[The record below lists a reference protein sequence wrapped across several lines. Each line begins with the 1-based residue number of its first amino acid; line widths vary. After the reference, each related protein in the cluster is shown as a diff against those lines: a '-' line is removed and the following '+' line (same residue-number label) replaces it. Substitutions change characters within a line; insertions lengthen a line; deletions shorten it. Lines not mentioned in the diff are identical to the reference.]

1 MGCAGIM
8 SSGLLLL
15 TLVLTVYGAAGTRNK
30 SSSPALAEALV
41 EKDSEIID
49 CHLKPED
56 QRSMVIFL
64 SSFLEGTAQSTF
76 FRMVRKLPAAKSR
89 SVSDLKVLLI
99 EDPGLLKSSFWN
111 SEDPNFHQEDGL
123 TYRKLPKSS
132 IKVEQ
137 VKEWTRGFQGMDGG
151 WSYDNTRDVGLGGIF
166 DQSAFTYISIFD
178 ACASEEQAQA
188 LFELQSQG
196 ILPTVPMSIHS
207 TNPCIKRFEKMLDEV
222 SIVFANGGN
231 PDILGYVFQKFAPQ
245 LGKMISSRVRSGRL
259 LYLGRSA
266 GSMAA
271 SIDYA
276 YTYEPNPLLEEV
288 LLQGDTRGLALAG
301 SCAIRPHYGNLL
313 WNIPTRVLQKA
324 RGQVG
329 ILTENGEGLACD
341 QGHCFMVG
349 KNSRE
354 GFDIFSQPTSH
365 LPRVFEAYKFA
376 YKKYVPPRPNLVSTC
391 RPAAPQCGHSGLTEQ
406 SMLMLASSNFEDPD
420 AKDAFQSLLDLQ
432 SKQHRSK
439 VLVLDDAAFLTSAF
453 WDERNPAFSR
463 ADGVNYLNAGLKTS
477 QKLVREATGGFE
489 GMDAGWI
496 QCTECKLGLPGFP
509 AEVFSHA
516 SAFDRC
522 ATDEQKKA
530 LFQLQSQ
537 GIAPKVQMGSLAHPE
552 CLQELEQ
559 LLEESSVLLV
569 NSGNVDF
576 LGYVYKVLV
585 PDFTEKLTNR
595 VKDGSLIFLGSGAGA
610 ILAGETFA
618 LTAAPRVELLQ
629 MLLMGDMQGL
639 GLAGHCALRPHW
651 SNKTRLW
658 DITSSLYANAVGGI
672 DIVGLQ
678 DGDVLTCSHG
688 RCEIRGRT
696 QKRGATTLDCADQP
710 GFHRGRIDNAMAS
723 SFG

>member
-1 MGCAGIM
+1 
-8 SSGLLLL
+8 
-15 TLVLTVYGAAGTRNK
+15 
-30 SSSPALAEALV
+30 
-41 EKDSEIID
+41 
-49 CHLKPED
+49 
-56 QRSMVIFL
+56 
-64 SSFLEGTAQSTF
+64 
-76 FRMVRKLPAAKSR
+76 
-89 SVSDLKVLLI
+89 
-99 EDPGLLKSSFWN
+99 
-111 SEDPNFHQEDGL
+111 
-123 TYRKLPKSS
+123 
-132 IKVEQ
+132 
-137 VKEWTRGFQGMDGG
+137 
-151 WSYDNTRDVGLGGIF
+151 
-166 DQSAFTYISIFD
+166 
-178 ACASEEQAQA
+178 
-188 LFELQSQG
+188 
-196 ILPTVPMSIHS
+196 
-207 TNPCIKRFEKMLDEV
+207 
-222 SIVFANGGN
+222 
-231 PDILGYVFQKFAPQ
+231 
-245 LGKMISSRVRSGRL
+245 
-259 LYLGRSA
+259 
-266 GSMAA
+266 
-271 SIDYA
+271 
-276 YTYEPNPLLEEV
+276 
-288 LLQGDTRGLALAG
+288 
-301 SCAIRPHYGNLL
+301 
-313 WNIPTRVLQKA
+313 
-324 RGQVG
+324 
-329 ILTENGEGLACD
+329 
-341 QGHCFMVG
+341 MVG

-420 AKDAFQSLLDLQ
+420 AKEWGMVSIRSSGHLKMGIGQSSVKDAFQSLLDLQ

-477 QKLVREATGGFE
+477 QKLVREATGG
-489 GMDAGWI
+489 I

-576 LGYVYKVLV
+576 LGYVYK
-585 PDFTEKLTNR
+585 
-595 VKDGSLIFLGSGAGA
+595 
-610 ILAGETFA
+610 TFA

-678 DGDVLTCSHG
+678 DGDVLTSGCDDPGLRRPAWFPSGTHRQCHG
-688 RCEIRGRT
+688 VELWLRSCRPCRSSFFKNTAEEDTHTCLDRRPPGERSDRLISAFEHVNVEILEDKKARR
-696 QKRGATTLDCADQP
+696 RH
-710 GFHRGRIDNAMAS
+710 FAS
-723 SFG
+723 SWLFNFMVVFATLANTVLIGCLSMKESKKRLKVVSLAKTDGSGLRWAASLRVFRSLRIARAIRREKVVRGLFRITQGFIDALPSMLWTFLAAVLFAYMLAIVLTALVGSDLAARELWENAEEYDQDYNGELDFWEFRKVLRTPGMTKKLSFLGVGPDEAESLPLGAVAV